1 MSEEATVGKELI
13 AGMEQVIL
21 HIQHQESSI
30 QELKK
35 TFEETQEKALE
46 IDTKNKELE
55 TANKFLSN
63 IVEAQT
69 KKIEE
74 LANQL
79 RLERFTKDNDVQIK
93 KIVELEE
100 ENKQLKEKNEKWE
113 YWASEV
119 IHWSHS
125 ASKDN
130 LQAKKLITPDN
141 KPTIGDV
148 RDFGEE
154 IKQLKETCDNL
165 NDTAMGN
172 AHDYEVLSEKMAND
186 SETFVGVISDLESQV
201 KSLESENNNLQ
212 CVLSH
217 KGVNKKEYEKIL
229 HYLDDQCK
237 PDEWDCM

>member
-1 MSEEATVGKELI
+1 LKLFKRIICIYNKVMSEEATVGKELI

-35 TFEETQEKALE
+35 TFEQTQEKAVE

-69 KKIEE
+69 KKIEQ

-100 ENKQLKEKNEKWE
+100 ENKE
-113 YWASEV
+113 
-119 IHWSHS
+119 
-125 ASKDN
+125 
-130 LQAKKLITPDN
+130 
-141 KPTIGDV
+141 
-148 RDFGEE
+148 
-154 IKQLKETCDNL
+154 LKETCDSLDNSGMK
-165 NDTAMGN
+165 TA
-172 AHDYEVLSEKMAND
+172 HEYEVLSEKMAND

-201 KSLESENNNLQ
+201 KSLESENNNLK
-212 CVLSH
+212 CVLNH
-217 KGVNKKEYEKIL
+217 EGIDKPKCKQILKIL
-229 HYLDDQCK
+229 ADDCQ
-237 PDEWDCM
+237 PDGWDSM